1 MGGYKSANY
10 NSNLEQ
16 NLLDM
21 DVADIMTMLKRG
33 SKRDQRHIISSP
45 KTYIPQGVLPP
56 PFDPSTG
63 YPLNEYPLNR
73 VNPYE
78 TPHHSGSENLKKSR
92 QNTRKIK

>member
-33 SKRDQRHIISSP
+33 AKRDQRHIISSP

-78 TPHHSGSENLKKSR
+78 TPHHSGSENLKKPR
-92 QNTRKIK
+92 QKNS